1 MISNDYRM
9 EMNSATENYL
19 KDLQNCTLC
28 PRECGVNRLS
38 GEKGY
43 CGAGPGFHISSICVH
58 KGEEPALS
66 GTNGICNVFF
76 SHCNLS
82 CIYCQNHQI
91 SCRGEVLEEILDLKE
106 VVERI
111 ENCLN
116 QKIHAVGFVS
126 PSHMVPQ
133 VKMII
138 SALREKG
145 LNPFFIWN
153 SNAYDKPEILRSL
166 ESYIDV
172 FLPDFKY
179 MDCEDAKNFSD
190 AENYP
195 EIALAAIKEMYYQ
208 KGSKLFL
215 NEDGLAERGLIIRH
229 LVLPGRA
236 DASIK
241 LLKTIAEEIS
251 TKVTIS
257 LMAQYYPTEKVMNH
271 PILNQQVTK
280 EEYLKVTDAMYE
292 LGFTNGWIQ
301 EHESAIHYRPDFEK
315 EHPFE
320 K

>member
-1 MISNDYRM
+1 VLNCNYYLVEITNTIS
-9 EMNSATENYL
+9 EFENC
-19 KDLQNCTLC
+19 KIC

-38 GEKGY
+38 DERGY
-43 CGAGPGFHISSICVH
+43 CGAGSGFHISSICIH

-66 GTNGICNVFF
+66 GANGICNVFF

-82 CIYCQNHQI
+82 CIYCQNNQI
-91 SCRGEVLEEILDLKE
+91 SCRGKALEEILDIKE

-111 ENCLN
+111 EDCL
-116 QKIHAVGFVS
+116 QQGVYAVGFVS

-145 LNPFFIWN
+145 LTLTFIWN
-153 SNAYDKPEILRSL
+153 SNGYDKTETLRSL

-172 FLPDFKY
+172 YLPDFKY
-179 MDCEDAKNFSD
+179 LDHEDAKQFSD

-215 NEDGLAERGLIIRH
+215 NKDGLAERGLIIRH
-229 LVLPGRA
+229 LVLPDKA

-257 LMAQYYPTEKVMNH
+257 LMAQYYPTEKVMSHN
-271 PILNQQVTK
+271 ILNRQITK
-280 EEYLKVTDAMYE
+280 EEYLKVTNAMYD

-301 EHESAIHYRPDFEK
+301 EHESAVHYRPDFEK